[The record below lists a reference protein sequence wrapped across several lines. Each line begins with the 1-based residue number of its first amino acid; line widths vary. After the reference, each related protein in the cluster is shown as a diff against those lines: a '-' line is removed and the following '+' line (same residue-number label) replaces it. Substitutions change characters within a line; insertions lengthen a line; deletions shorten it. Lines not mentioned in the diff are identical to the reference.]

1 MNYKKIDSKNRE
13 DLRSD
18 EKILRLDLK
27 KIQIATNR
35 LLAYTD
41 AKWNARIVETLL
53 LPMQLYKS
61 LFTEKTVAHKN
72 TAAKA

>member
-1 MNYKKIDSKNRE
+1 MK
-13 DLRSD
+13 
-18 EKILRLDLK
+18 KILRLDLK
-27 KIQIATNR
+27 KIQIATNQ